1 VQWILYWLILTDKK
15 LNKTKYLTVMLTE
28 EEKKEIL
35 EEIKQYPYPAVACID
50 ALKIIQHHRGWVS
63 DESVREIAQILM
75 MSNEEVDSV
84 ATFYSRIYRKPV
96 GRNVILIC
104 DSVSCMIM
112 GYGSIYDYLSKRLGI
127 SFGETTSDGRFTL
140 LPISCLGDCDHAP
153 AMMINNDHFNKL
165 TVEKI
170 DELLDIYK

>member
-1 VQWILYWLILTDKK
+1 
-15 LNKTKYLTVMLTE
+15 MLTE

-35 EEIKQYPYPAVACID
+35 EEIRQYPYPAVACID
-50 ALKIIQHHRGWVS
+50 ALKIVQHHRGWVS
-63 DESVREIAQILM
+63 DESVKDIAEILEI
-75 MSNEEVDSV
+75 SNEEVDGV

-112 GYGSIYDYLSKRLGI
+112 EYKSIYEYI
-127 SFGETTSDGRFTL
+127 SGKLNINFGETTSDGLFTL

-153 AMMINNDHFNKL
+153 VMMINNDHFNKL

-170 DELLDIYK
+170 DELLGNYK